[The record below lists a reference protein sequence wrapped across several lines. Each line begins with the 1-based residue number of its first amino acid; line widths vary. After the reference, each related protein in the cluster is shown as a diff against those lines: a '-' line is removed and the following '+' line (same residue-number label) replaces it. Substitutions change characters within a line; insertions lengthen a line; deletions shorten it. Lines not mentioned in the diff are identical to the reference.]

1 MKINNTT
8 IETINK
14 NFVNTLYSRHI
25 PDSRKSNLRL
35 DEILSGTS
43 VVKGNWEICKL
54 EEINDTINQL
64 TLLKEEIEKV
74 TGLVLED

>member
-14 NFVNTLYSRHI
+14 NFVNTLFSRPI

-35 DEILSGTS
+35 DEVLSGTS
-43 VVKGNWEICKL
+43 VLKGNWEICKL
-54 EEINDTINQL
+54 EDLNDTINQL